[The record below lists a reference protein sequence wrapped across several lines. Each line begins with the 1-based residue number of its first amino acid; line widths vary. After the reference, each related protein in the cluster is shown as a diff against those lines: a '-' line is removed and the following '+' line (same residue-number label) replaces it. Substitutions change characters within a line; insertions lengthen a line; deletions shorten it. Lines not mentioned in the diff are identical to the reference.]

1 MKKATMTIEFE
12 IEVPDRIDL
21 EVLTAD
27 IDIEAMKIC
36 DALGEIPEA
45 KVAGYTTVAVDEVE

>member
-27 IDIEAMKIC
+27 IDIEEMKIC
-36 DALGEIPEA
+36 DALGRIPDS